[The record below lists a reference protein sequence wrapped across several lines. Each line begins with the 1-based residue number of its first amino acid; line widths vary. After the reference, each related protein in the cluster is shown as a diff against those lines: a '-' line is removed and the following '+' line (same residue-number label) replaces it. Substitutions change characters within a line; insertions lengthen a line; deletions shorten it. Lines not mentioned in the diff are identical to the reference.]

1 MQARTPKEV
10 FLLLLSDVRHGT
22 EKAEK
27 IYQELGQL
35 AQDPQIKEALDA
47 RAFVSN
53 KTLATLD
60 ECFRIIGEQPVN
72 FSGRLQETFLEDFRK
87 ELAEIQS
94 PVARRIFVLM
104 KLNHLAHFRIGEYT
118 ALTAAAEA
126 AGHYG
131 VGLL

>member
-1 MQARTPKEV
+1 M
-10 FLLLLSDVRHGT
+10 
-22 EKAEK
+22 
-27 IYQELGQL
+27 
-35 AQDPQIKEALDA
+35 
-47 RAFVSN
+47 SN

-131 VGLL
+131 VGLLLETCLADKLAFVERTRRLIRAAIEAKVAERATA